1 MFQSL
6 VYIVS
11 FLREETLTTI
21 VNSRFCQQ
29 DGGLEVVSPRS
40 TTKPINNNCKLM
52 KVALG
57 KFWII
62 IKGSRNPVKLKISGS
77 LHRKT

>member
-1 MFQSL
+1 M
-6 VYIVS
+6 
-11 FLREETLTTI
+11 TTI